1 MTKTPNSGHQ
11 LLCLSATAATRLLRE
26 YVWRGPQ
33 GFPAS
38 YAKIVAAYGH
48 CAHDMCLALDLRT
61 CTSRTMAHTEHLGI
75 QVFVLFAK
83 KVPWAVMI
91 GLWRWDVNDE
101 EWRRAGGSPER
112 GASQRSKIGGWS
124 GGE

>member
-48 CAHDMCLALDLRT
+48 CAHDMFLALDLRT
-61 CTSRTMAHTEHLGI
+61 CTSRTMAPRHPG
-75 QVFVLFAK
+75 
-83 KVPWAVMI
+83 VPPVRQKGAMGSYDWALEV
-91 GLWRWDVNDE
+91 GCERRGVETRWR
-101 EWRRAGGSPER
+101 
-112 GASQRSKIGGWS
+112 
-124 GGE
+124 